1 MLLNCNRL
9 VSALGTKY
17 DKLFATFAIK
27 FKLRRYSLGSNPLP
41 VALPGFCRA
50 QYSWDCFIQC
60 PGGASQC
67 PGGLSITV
75 TVGPARYIFVCLT
88 FQVLTIKPLH

>member
-1 MLLNCNRL
+1 MKPVLKAPRSMLL
-9 VSALGTKY
+9 
-17 DKLFATFAIK
+17 KLRYYGPLSNFAFD
-27 FKLRRYSLGSNPLP
+27 FNLRRYHLAPGGACSCKGSNPLP

-67 PGGLSITV
+67 PGWGRD
-75 TVGPARYIFVCLT
+75 GA
-88 FQVLTIKPLH
+88 